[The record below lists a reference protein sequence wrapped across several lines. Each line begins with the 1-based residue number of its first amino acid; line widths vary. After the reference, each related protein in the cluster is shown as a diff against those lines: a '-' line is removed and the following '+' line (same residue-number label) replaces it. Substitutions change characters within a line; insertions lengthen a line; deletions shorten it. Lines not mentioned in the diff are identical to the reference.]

1 MWWVIAQIPHTVL
14 VRDVD
19 GQTDARREK
28 IQKEFKRHI
37 WRNCAGEASR
47 MSKVLLFSWFGFH
60 RNVCVLWFTHILLN
74 TFSSVR
80 EGRSLS
86 FLNLF
91 FTRDRNITRAI
102 LDVNYLD
109 CITTQLQW
117 PDLNANRLTLSLR
130 FYPLHV
136 LFPPYNPPIFTEGKH
151 HCYCTYVTQSFWASI
166 LDYQITSKSSSFSV
180 HRTLSLLLLKTC
192 AFIWA

>member
-1 MWWVIAQIPHTVL
+1 MGDKLWWVIAQIPHTVL

-19 GQTDARREK
+19 CQTDARREK

-47 MSKVLLFSWFGFH
+47 MRKVLLFRWFGFH
-60 RNVCVLWFTHILLN
+60 RNVCVLWLTHILLN

-102 LDVNYLD
+102 LDDNYLD

-117 PDLNANRLTLSLR
+117 PDLNANMLTLSLR
-130 FYPLHV
+130 FYALHV
-136 LFPPYNPPIFTEGKH
+136 LFPHIIHQNSQKESIT
-151 HCYCTYVTQSFWASI
+151 VTVHM
-166 LDYQITSKSSSFSV
+166 L
-180 HRTLSLLLLKTC
+180 HRTSELQSLIIK
-192 AFIWA
+192 